1 MSVRFSSGNSDWTN
15 NLPHPESWSW
25 SVHGVE
31 QGDIG
36 VLAHPALLPL
46 APEVFGWETQ
56 SYCVLLSRHP
66 PARGEPWIGAHG

>member
-1 MSVRFSSGNSDWTN
+1 MSVRFSSGKSDWTN
-15 NLPHPESWSW
+15 NLPHPESWSL

-36 VLAHPALLPL
+36 ALAHSAPLPL

-56 SYCVLLSRHP
+56 SYRGLLSKHP